1 MGYGFAQTKN
11 RLLEAANG
19 MTKLEFGYDYLGRRL
34 TKKVWQGETLTQ
46 SLKFVYDNYKLIAV
60 LDALADDAVWM
71 TFVWQPAGL
80 DVPLMMTYDSE
91 RYFYVTDGNKNVIA
105 LYDID
110 GILMASYSYGPFGQL
125 LSSEG
130 PLAQINPF
138 RFSSEYFDDE
148 TDLVYYNYRYYSPR
162 LGRWLSRDPIGE
174 DGGLNLYAMC
184 NNNVISCVDYL
195 GQKPY
200 DVDSLPYLIIIA
212 SNQGWTQLV
221 RLLAKWFLGPMH
233 QITNGNDVPL
243 NAPYDDQIITMAWVL
258 TFPRAKAVYNNYE
271 NRKGFVTPNFKDL
284 LRKKFP
290 NKGNTPI
297 RFGDEA
303 FATNN
308 PLVRHQHQWQSFNV
322 GGGLMDALDAALHLF
337 TLEGIFA
344 GTYYPSEKKVC
355 IEKVGVYVKDPFNF
369 PGDQYLGN
377 WTYPDSVI
385 YRPYVSSW
393 YDGEVTNKTFRD
405 YQEKYRQGQDFFVF
419 SDVKIIKF
427 NPSVVVN
434 L

>member
-60 LDALADDAVWM
+60 LDALADDAVRM

-105 LYDID
+105 LYDTD

-125 LSSEG
+125 LTAEG

-138 RFSSEYFDDE
+138 QFSSEYYDTE

-184 NNNVISCVDYL
+184 NNNCIVDTDYTGLGVLKDTYDFMNDPKGFMLSKFTEYNPLTFAVVEAAEFSQEFYRLLIEKLNEHRLLKGIEVTDPKTKSKRSITFEDLRVIEDCVSDGFPGKTIETAGTDVL
-195 GQKPY
+195 GGCFCFCGYTSKK
-200 DVDSLPYLIIIA
+200 SLPT
-212 SNQGWTQLV
+212 QQLV
-221 RLLAKWFLGPMH
+221 KNLFNNIGTSFVEATWNRIVEHSFS
-233 QITNGNDVPL
+233 
-243 NAPYDDQIITMAWVL
+243 IIKSEYV
-258 TFPRAKAVYNNYE
+258 KAVRDRLPNVEDKHFNELIDDVYNIYLT
-271 NRKGFVTPNFKDL
+271 KLVDTIMDSY
-284 LRKKFP
+284 KKY
-290 NKGNTPI
+290 
-297 RFGDEA
+297 A
-303 FATNN
+303 
-308 PLVRHQHQWQSFNV
+308 
-322 GGGLMDALDAALHLF
+322 
-337 TLEGIFA
+337 
-344 GTYYPSEKKVC
+344 
-355 IEKVGVYVKDPFNF
+355 
-369 PGDQYLGN
+369 
-377 WTYPDSVI
+377 
-385 YRPYVSSW
+385 
-393 YDGEVTNKTFRD
+393 
-405 YQEKYRQGQDFFVF
+405 
-419 SDVKIIKF
+419 KF
-427 NPSVVVN
+427 
-434 L
+434 